1 MRILLVTALVSSLA
15 FPSMLLA
22 DGVPSLP
29 PLSALAGSG
38 EGEAQSGGLGNFMPL
53 TGLPSIN
60 LGKILLNPYAQVGY
74 TRVGCNI
81 SFPIQ
86 VEEVIPIN
94 NQLEIGTMELFLRS
108 SSFVTGTVGL
118 NAIINPSLTLFAA
131 AGGFVPKHLG
141 APSILPIRINNISL
155 PSEIDFTG
163 TKVEY
168 WVMQAGASFG
178 VGGGWSVLAGY
189 LWDQFEMAAV
199 DPQIGSAPFPNQTLR
214 ADFLTKTG
222 VPFIGMQLNQTQLK
236 YRFAILYSPFALCRI
251 TMASRNSE
259 GGLSQLQ
266 YTFKNPGQF
275 LMVNGEYDWTLSKAS
290 FISVW
295 ATGLWVKAQ
304 GDGTLEY
311 TSTLPSISVER
322 NKSGAL
328 MGKYSIAGGFGL
340 GVVF

>member
-1 MRILLVTALVSSLA
+1 
-15 FPSMLLA
+15 
-22 DGVPSLP
+22 
-29 PLSALAGSG
+29 
-38 EGEAQSGGLGNFMPL
+38 
-53 TGLPSIN
+53 
-60 LGKILLNPYAQVGY
+60 
-74 TRVGCNI
+74 
-81 SFPIQ
+81 
-86 VEEVIPIN
+86 
-94 NQLEIGTMELFLRS
+94 
-108 SSFVTGTVGL
+108 
-118 NAIINPSLTLFAA
+118 
-131 AGGFVPKHLG
+131 
-141 APSILPIRINNISL
+141 
-155 PSEIDFTG
+155 
-163 TKVEY
+163 
-168 WVMQAGASFG
+168 MQAGASFG